1 MNRAIAVVALVVVSG
16 CGGSQGSVDNAQSP
30 SAPLTPGLKCLDA
43 AKAPRSVAADA
54 PARIDVAHI
63 VVKYAGLRD
72 SEKITRT
79 REEAC
84 LRATQARERLLKG
97 GDWDQTF
104 EEYSDTKDAT
114 KGVFRTVSQ
123 ENLEEGFGNM
133 AFSLKVDELSQVVE
147 TEKGFHVIWR
157 MK

>member
-1 MNRAIAVVALVVVSG
+1 MNRAIAVVALVFVG
-16 CGGSQGSVDNAQSP
+16 CGGSRGSADNVQSP

-43 AKAPRSVAADA
+43 AKAPRTTVADA

-84 LRATQARERLLKG
+84 LRATEAREKLLKG
-97 GDWDQTF
+97 GDWDPIV

-114 KGVFRTVSQ
+114 KGVFRSVSQ
-123 ENLEEGFGNM
+123 ENLEEAFGNV
-133 AFSLKVDELSQVVE
+133 AFSLKVDQLSQVVE